1 MTALASTPL
10 EPSPPP
16 ARDVALDG
24 AKGALIFL
32 VVLGHTLQ
40 FAVMG
45 RHGDPL
51 DDALFTAI
59 YSFHMPAFMALAGW
73 LAQPGLSRR
82 DGRWRVAAR
91 RCLSYLI
98 PILTATLLT
107 ELLWSSPW
115 PAHEWLRSLSDM
127 GRRGL
132 VTLWFCW
139 AMAYGTVILF
149 IAESLR
155 LRLLLAAGLL
165 GAFML
170 LPAHGHWQLC
180 QSVLPFYVLGYLA
193 SAYRG
198 ALQGSRRWLPY
209 LGLAAGVGVVVAVL
223 GFWSR
228 EAYVYTT
235 GVKWT
240 GPDAR
245 WTLLRFGVGALGC
258 LAFFGLWPWLFSR
271 IPARLAQGLAGWGAS
286 SMRTYVL
293 QTLLFNGTTW
303 AGLTLLMLGQAA
315 ALKWAMALALAFGI
329 QVLCTLAGQG
339 LAQSP
344 LVAGLLFGTLKG
356 PKAGTRSA
364 SVQAH

>member
-1 MTALASTPL
+1 MTTPAPTPP
-10 EPSPPP
+10 EPLPPP

-32 VVLGHTLQ
+32 VVLGHTFQ
-40 FAVMG
+40 FAVLG

-51 DDALFTAI
+51 VDGLFTAI

-82 DGRWRVAAR
+82 DGRGRLALR

-98 PILTATLLT
+98 PILTVTLLT
-107 ELLWSSPW
+107 ELFWSVQW
-115 PAHEWLRSLSDM
+115 PAAGLRKSLSDLFWH
-127 GRRGL
+127 GL
-132 VTLWFCW
+132 TTLWFCW

-155 LRLLLAAGLL
+155 LRLLLAAVLL

-198 ALQGSRRWLPY
+198 VLQGWRRWLPY
-209 LGLAAGVGVVVAVL
+209 VGLAAGVGAVVVVL

-228 EAYVYTT
+228 EAYVYIT
-235 GVKWT
+235 GIKWA
-240 GPDAR
+240 GPDAH
-245 WTLLRFGVGALGC
+245 WTLLRYGVGALGC

-271 IPARLAQGLAGWGAS
+271 MPARLAQGLVGWGAS

-315 ALKWAMALALAFGI
+315 ALKWAVALALAFGI

-344 LVAGLLFGTLKG
+344 LVAGLLFGTLKA
-356 PKAGTRSA
+356 AGGRRSA
-364 SVQAH
+364 GGL